1 MYINNNKRSVNN
13 MLTTLI
19 GIQTM
24 CVITSTAYISYK
36 IAKQTLKN
44 TVQLTLIK
52 KQGKFKYYRVGGK

>member
-1 MYINNNKRSVNN
+1 

-19 GIQTM
+19 GIQTI
-24 CVITSTAYISYK
+24 CVVTSTAYLGYK

-52 KQGKFKYYRVGGK
+52 KQGKFRYYRTGGR